1 VNFLNKFSKFNCQ
14 SRSSDS
20 AKYTN
25 KSSGTSSILSANL
38 HHPKFYAGSGNRHH
52 HRGGGNGDNH
62 QYNSNKNINSSNITI
77 VPATTTAPVHKKF
90 VSKANHS
97 DNCSNNN
104 NNNNNKFI
112 NRFINKSTHLSYSNH
127 YSKSLSLN
135 RHVDGVGCIT
145 LTSPYAFAGNGF
157 VGGCGTGN
165 RGTKSDIGAPII
177 NSRKSCPKSVANN
190 NYLHKSNS
198 IFLPSVHSELSLY
211 DVTTTSHP
219 KIPEIR
225 HDILNNNCAIDET
238 TSGSLKTASS
248 KLLYTNKHRLGH
260 NNHDNPTT
268 STNDNKSVSYQGPL
282 VYKNDIE
289 GNLMRSD
296 WNNSVFDNPIMTVS
310 QKCAVARHNPIHKHF
325 I

>member
-1 VNFLNKFSKFNCQ
+1 MSENSRIQNSAKIQFGIST
-14 SRSSDS
+14 STRSSDS

-38 HHPKFYAGSGNRHH
+38 HHSKFYAGSSNRHH
-52 HRGGGNGDNH
+52 RDNH
-62 QYNSNKNINSSNITI
+62 QYNNNNNSSVTI
-77 VPATTTAPVHKKF
+77 VPASTTSTAPVHKKF

-145 LTSPYAFAGNGF
+145 LTSPYAFAGNGGF
-157 VGGCGTGN
+157 VGGCGGTAGN
-165 RGTKSDIGAPII
+165 RGTKSDIGAPIV
-177 NSRKSCPKSVANN
+177 SGGRKSCPKNNN

-225 HDILNNNCAIDET
+225 HDILNNNNNC
-238 TSGSLKTASS
+238 GSLKSASS

-268 STNDNKSVSYQGPL
+268 STNDNKNVNYQGPL
-282 VYKNDIE
+282 VYKNSDIE
-289 GNLMRSD
+289 GNLTRSE

-310 QKCAVARHNPIHKHF
+310 QKCAVARDSYAIHKHF